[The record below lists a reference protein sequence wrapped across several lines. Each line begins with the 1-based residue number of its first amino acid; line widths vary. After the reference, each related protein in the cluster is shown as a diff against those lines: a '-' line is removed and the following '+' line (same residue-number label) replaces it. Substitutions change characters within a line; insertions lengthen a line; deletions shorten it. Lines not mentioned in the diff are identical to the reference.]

1 MLAAAAAAGALVIT
15 AGTAFALNDDDTG
28 PAGSPAAVTATP
40 DDSPSPSASGTPDD
54 TPSQPPSTMPSEPD
68 TTAISSDDAAQIAVG
83 HVGGGDV
90 HEIER
95 EMEHGRLEWK
105 VEVVLDGVEHDVR
118 VDAGTGEIT
127 RVDVDDDNDDRR
139 DDDDDHDDR
148 RDDDDHDDR
157 HDDDRHDDDHDD
169 RDDDDHDD
177 HDDK

>member
-1 MLAAAAAAGALVIT
+1 MTRNRMLAAAAAAGALVIT

-40 DDSPSPSASGTPDD
+40 DGSPSPSASATPDD
-54 TPSQPPSTMPSEPD
+54 TPSQRPSTMPSDPG
-68 TTAISSDDAAQIAVG
+68 TAAISSDDAAQIAVG

-105 VEVVLDGVEHDVR
+105 VEVVRDGVEHDVR

-127 RVDVDDDNDDRR
+127 RIDVDDDNDDRR
-139 DDDDDHDDR
+139 DDD
-148 RDDDDHDDR
+148 R
-157 HDDDRHDDDHDD
+157 HDDDDHDDDHDD
-169 RDDDDHDD
+169 RDDDHDDRDDD